1 MNPPASRAVLLLALG
16 ACGSSTTTAPP
27 LQGSAAPPPASPA
40 PSIGWSTDRFAH
52 TGLPAVANEGQI
64 VVFWTS
70 MNDGGRGYPNLT
82 LESRT
87 RGDAPDQKTKVLS
100 VDEYEAMV
108 PETTPSPAFTKRI
121 AAGNQWLADLHRRL
135 DLRPMRE
142 LVVDSTDRWTQHA
155 AKIDDVTLDWQK
167 DHLTI
172 RRGAVTLV
180 SRDTPAS
187 WNASSKDSCANASKL
202 GAAWIDIGRRVALVD
217 VTYNGTDACWE
228 PSDQLHVV
236 SW

>member
-1 MNPPASRAVLLLALG
+1 MMRPGSPAALLLALG

-40 PSIGWSTDRFAH
+40 PSISWSADRFAH
-52 TGLPAVANEGQI
+52 TGLPAVSNEGQT

-70 MNDGGRGYPNLT
+70 INDGGRGYPNLT

-87 RGDAPDQKTKVLS
+87 RADAADQTLKVLS

-108 PETTPSPAFTKRI
+108 PETKPAPALEQRI
-121 AAGNQWLADLHRRL
+121 AAGNQWLADLHRKL

-155 AKIDDVTLDWQK
+155 AKLDDVTLDWQK

-172 RRGAVTLV
+172 RRGAATLL

-187 WNASSKDSCANASKL
+187 WNAPSKDSCQNASKL
-202 GAAWIDIGRRVALVD
+202 GAAWIDVDRRVALVD
-217 VTYNGTDACWE
+217 VTYNGTDSCWE